1 MKFISLI
8 KERRVLVCKW
18 GWIKFLEKSNPIQ
31 FSSELKWRGE
41 QCCWNDCNRE
51 FRTKQQEWQ
60 QPKLKMKNIQH
71 RHIHILGVPIR
82 NSRNKKNSENNFNKP
97 SLIFTSLTISTHLYS
112 FWFISPFV
120 IYIILGHPF
129 YTMSSIFIH
138 QSVRSLNKLSIKKDS
153 NLIFP
158 TCSSM

>member
-71 RHIHILGVPIR
+71 RHILGVPIR

-97 SLIFTSLTISTHLYS
+97 SHIHFFDYFHPSLFILIHITFRHLY
-112 FWFISPFV
+112 
-120 IYIILGHPF
+120 HPR
-129 YTMSSIFIH
+129 SSISYNGIH
-138 QSVRSLNKLSIKKDS
+138 FHPLVSQV
-153 NLIFP
+153 
-158 TCSSM
+158 TQ